1 MHPEDMTTDQLEDH
15 LESLEAERMGL
26 ELHWMV
32 EDVDNDWD
40 AVNREIKQVKQ
51 LLESRRTE

>member
-1 MHPEDMTTDQLEDH
+1 MTTDQLEDH